1 VNLEAE
7 IVFNFRRFGVV
18 SPSSFSSANFVPS
31 GLSPTLSHSVFR
43 NHFMDTGQILADILV
58 AGEMRIHLIG
68 VAGSGMSG
76 IAGLLLALGHRVSG
90 SDKVSSLETDRLCKL
105 GLQFSCPHT
114 ADAVRDADIVIFS
127 SAIKPGNVAYD
138 EAHQL
143 GKMMVRRADA
153 LAAVMHRK
161 RGIAVAGMHGK
172 TTTSSMAAHVLRVGG
187 LKPSHYVGAEIPI
200 LGTNAH
206 WDTEG
211 EYFVAEGDESDGTIA
226 LYHPEHS
233 ILLNIEEEHMDFYE
247 SLAAIEAVYGQLLDQ
262 TSGNIFY
269 CVDDAHA
276 ARVCKGRPNAISYGE
291 TDSAEFRFQTVLS
304 RSFHS
309 KFKVF
314 RREKWLGDF
323 ALNIPGKHNISNATG
338 VIALAT
344 VLGIDVAKIAEA
356 FESFRGAKRRFEVKY
371 RSDNYMVVDDYGH
384 HPSEIKATLE
394 TARAVC
400 TGRVMVMFQ
409 PHRYSRTQALQ
420 HEFGNAF
427 GKADRLFV
435 ADVYA
440 ASEKPIPGVT
450 GQTIVD
456 AVARTGHD
464 GAHYIA
470 DRKQIPAALGPLLE
484 PGDLVLS
491 LGAGDIHEQGTRL
504 AADLARLEELR
515 AAMGTGVARL
525 YEPLARHTTLR
536 VGGPA
541 QYWLE
546 PETEAGFARL
556 VRHCTANAIQLFV
569 IGRGSNL
576 LISDSGIPGA
586 VVHLSRGEFRNITV
600 NGTEITAGA
609 GVKLKE
615 LAYAARDALIAG
627 FEWLEGI
634 PGQVGGALRMN
645 AGAMGGETF
654 RQVCSVRYVDEQG
667 AFHTTTPAEMQVHY
681 RDVPSLARNYALAA
695 TFKGWPGKAEE
706 IHALLEASMQK
717 RRTSQP
723 KESSAGCIFKNPPSC
738 PAGKLVD
745 ELGLKDM
752 RVGGARVSSVHGN
765 FIVNDGN
772 ATASEVLEL
781 IAKIKAVAR
790 EQRGIELETEVQIL
804 GVS

>member
-1 VNLEAE
+1 
-7 IVFNFRRFGVV
+7 
-18 SPSSFSSANFVPS
+18 
-31 GLSPTLSHSVFR
+31 
-43 NHFMDTGQILADILV
+43 MDTSQLLADTLV
-58 AGEMRIHLIG
+58 AGETRIHLIG

-90 SDKVSSLETDRLCKL
+90 SDKVSTIETDRLRGL
-105 GLQFSCPHT
+105 GLEFFCPQT
-114 ADAVRDADIVIFS
+114 AEAVRDADIVIFS

-138 EAHQL
+138 EAKRL
-143 GKMMVRRADA
+143 GKRMVRRAEA

-172 TTTSSMAAHVLRVGG
+172 TTTSSMAAHVLRLGG
-187 LKPSHYVGAEIPI
+187 LRPSHYVGAEIPI

-233 ILLNIEEEHMDFYE
+233 ILLNIEEEHMDFYANLE
-247 SLAAIEAVYGQLLDQ
+247 AIE
-262 TSGNIFY
+262 
-269 CVDDAHA
+269 
-276 ARVCKGRPNAISYGE
+276 
-291 TDSAEFRFQTVLS
+291 AEFRFQPVLS

-323 ALNIPGKHNISNATG
+323 ALNIPGRHNISNATG

-344 VLGIDVAKIAEA
+344 VLGVDVERIAEA

-371 RSDNYMVVDDYGH
+371 RSDNYLVVDDYGH
-384 HPSEIKATLE
+384 HPSEIRATLE

-420 HEFGNAF
+420 HEFGEAF
-427 GKADRLFV
+427 TKADRLFV

-456 AVARTGHD
+456 AVARSGHD
-464 GAHYIA
+464 GAHYLA
-470 DRKQIPAALGPLLE
+470 DRRQIPAALGPLLE

-491 LGAGDIHEQGTRL
+491 LGAGDIHEQGAQL
-504 AADLARLEELR
+504 AADLARLEELQ
-515 AAMGTGVARL
+515 AAMGPGVARL
-525 YEPLARHTTLR
+525 YEPLGRHTTLR

-556 VRHCTANAIQLFV
+556 VRHCTANAIPLFV

-576 LISDSGIPGA
+576 LIRDAGIAGA
-586 VVHLSRGEFRNITV
+586 VVHLARGEFRNIAV
-600 NGTEITAGA
+600 HGTEITAGA

-615 LAYAARDALIAG
+615 LAYAARDALIGG
-627 FEWLEGI
+627 FEWFEGI

-654 RQVCSVRYVDEQG
+654 RHVTGIRYVDEQG
-667 AFHTTTPAEMQVHY
+667 LFHTKTPAELEVHY
-681 RDVPSLARNYALAA
+681 RDVPSLARNYAVAA
-695 TFKGWPGKAEE
+695 TFSGKPGTAEE

-717 RRTSQP
+717 RRATQP

-738 PAGKLVD
+738 PAGRLVE
-745 ELGLKDM
+745 ELGLKDA
-752 RVGGARVSSVHGN
+752 RIGGARVSPVHGN

-772 ATASEVLEL
+772 ATAADVLAL
-781 IAKIKAVAR
+781 IAKIKAEAR

-804 GVS
+804 GES

>member
-1 VNLEAE
+1 MEP
-7 IVFNFRRFGVV
+7 GK
-18 SPSSFSSANFVPS
+18 
-31 GLSPTLSHSVFR
+31 
-43 NHFMDTGQILADILV
+43 ILADTLV
-58 AGEMRIHLIG
+58 AGETRIHLIG

-76 IAGLLLALGHRVSG
+76 IAGLLLELGHRVSG
-90 SDKVSSLETDRLCKL
+90 SDKVSTVETDRLRGL
-105 GLQFSCPHT
+105 GLNFSCPHS
-114 ADAVRDADIVIFS
+114 AEAVREADVVIFS
-127 SAIKPGNVAYD
+127 SAIKPGNVAWD
-138 EAHQL
+138 EARRL
-143 GKMMVRRADA
+143 GKIMVRRADA

-187 LKPSHYVGAEIPI
+187 LRPSHYVGAEIPI

-206 WDTEG
+206 WDAEG

-247 SLAAIEAVYGQLLDQ
+247 NLAAIEAAYGTLLDQ

-269 CVDDAHA
+269 CIDDPHA
-276 ARVCKGRPNAISYGE
+276 ARVCKERPNAISYGE
-291 TDSAEFRFQTVLS
+291 ANSAEFRFQTILC

-309 KFKVF
+309 RFKVF
-314 RREKWLGDF
+314 RKEKWLGDF
-323 ALNIPGKHNISNATG
+323 LLNIPGRHNISNATG

-344 VLGIDVAKIAEA
+344 VLGVPVEKIAEA

-371 RSDNYMVVDDYGH
+371 RSDKYLVIDDYGH
-384 HPSEIKATLE
+384 HPSEIRATLE
-394 TARAVC
+394 TARSVC
-400 TGRVMVMFQ
+400 AGRLMVMFQ

-420 HEFGNAF
+420 HEFGAAF

-435 ADVYA
+435 ADVYP

-464 GAHYIA
+464 GAQYIA
-470 DRKQIPAALGPLLE
+470 ARRQIPAALGPLLE

-491 LGAGDIHEQGTRL
+491 LGAGDIHEQGTRI
-504 AADLARLEELR
+504 AADLARLEELQ
-515 AAMGTGVARL
+515 AVMGAGVARL

-541 QYWLE
+541 QFWLE

-556 VRHCTANAIQLFV
+556 VRHCAANGIPLFV

-576 LISDSGIPGA
+576 LVRDGGISGA
-586 VVHLSRGEFRNITV
+586 VAHLARGEFRNIEV
-600 NGTEITAGA
+600 KGIEITAGA

-615 LAYAARDALIAG
+615 LAYAARDALIGG
-627 FEWLEGI
+627 FEWFEGI

-654 RQVCSVRYVDEQG
+654 RQVVSVRSVDEQG
-667 AFHTTTPAEMQVHY
+667 NFHTKTPAEMDVHY
-681 RDVPSLARNYALAA
+681 RDVPSLARNYAVAA
-695 TFKGWPGKAEE
+695 TFSGRPGKAEE

-717 RRTSQP
+717 RRATQP

-752 RVGGARVSSVHGN
+752 RVGGARVSNIHGN

-772 ATASEVLEL
+772 ATAADALEL
-781 IAKIKAVAR
+781 IEKIKAAAR
-790 EQRGIELETEVQIL
+790 ERRGIELETEVQIL
-804 GVS
+804 GES

>member
-1 VNLEAE
+1 MNSSAE
-7 IVFNFRRFGVV
+7 IRFNFLRFGVL
-18 SPSSFSSANFVPS
+18 SNLSFSALENALQFSS
-31 GLSPTLSHSVFR
+31 RTHSEKPK
-43 NHFMDTGQILADILV
+43 MDTGQILADILV

-90 SDKVSSLETDRLCKL
+90 SDKVETVETQRLQGL
-105 GLQFSCPHT
+105 GLQFFCPHT
-114 ADAVRDADIVIFS
+114 AESVREADIVIFS

-138 EAHQL
+138 EAHRL

-153 LAAVMHRK
+153 LAAVMNRK

-187 LKPSHYVGAEIPI
+187 LRPSHYVGAEIPI

-206 WDTEG
+206 WDAEG

-226 LYHPEHS
+226 LYHPEHA

-247 SLAAIEAVYGQLLDQ
+247 NLAAIEAVYSQLMDQ
-262 TSGNIFY
+262 TTGNIFY
-269 CVDDAHA
+269 CVDDPHT

-304 RSFHS
+304 KSFHS
-309 KFKVF
+309 EFKVY
-314 RREKWLGDF
+314 RKEKWLGDF
-323 ALNIPGKHNISNATG
+323 ALNIPGRHNISNATG

-344 VLGIDVAKIAEA
+344 VLGVSVEKIAQA
-356 FESFRGAKRRFEVKY
+356 FETFRGAKRRFEVKY

-384 HPSEIKATLE
+384 HPSEVKATLA

-400 TGRVMVMFQ
+400 GGRVMVMFQ

-420 HEFGNAF
+420 HEFGAAF
-427 GKADRLFV
+427 GAADKVFI
-435 ADVYA
+435 ANVYE

-456 AVARTGHD
+456 AIARTGHD
-464 GAHYIA
+464 GALYIA
-470 DRKQIPAALGPLLE
+470 ERSQIPAALGPLLA
-484 PGDLVLS
+484 PGDLILS
-491 LGAGDIHEQGTRL
+491 LGAGNIHEQG
-504 AADLARLEELR
+504 AQVASDLAKLEELQ
-515 AAMGTGVARL
+515 AAMGPGVARL

-541 QYWLE
+541 QFWLE

-556 VRHCTANAIQLFV
+556 VRHCTANGIPLFV

-576 LISDSGIPGA
+576 LIRDAGIAGA
-586 VVHLSRGEFRNITV
+586 VVHLSRGEFHHITV
-600 NGTEITAGA
+600 EGTRITAGA

-615 LAYAARDALIAG
+615 LAYAARDALIGG
-627 FEWLEGI
+627 FEWFEGI

-654 RQVCSVRYVDEQG
+654 RQVISVRYIDEQG
-667 AFHTTTPAEMQVHY
+667 AFQTKTPAELEVHY
-681 RDVPSLARNYALAA
+681 RDVPSLLRNYAVSA
-695 TFKGWPGKAEE
+695 TFEGVPGKAEE
-706 IHALLEASMQK
+706 IHGLLEVSMQK
-717 RRTSQP
+717 RRTTQP
-723 KESSAGCIFKNPPSC
+723 KESSAGCIFKNPAAC

-745 ELGLKDM
+745 ELGLKDT
-752 RVGGARVSSVHGN
+752 RVGGARVSPIHGN

-772 ATASEVLEL
+772 ATAADVLAL
-781 IAKIKAVAR
+781 IDQIQRTAR

-804 GVS
+804 GEA

>member
-1 VNLEAE
+1 
-7 IVFNFRRFGVV
+7 
-18 SPSSFSSANFVPS
+18 
-31 GLSPTLSHSVFR
+31 
-43 NHFMDTGQILADILV
+43 MDTGQILADILV

-76 IAGLLLALGHRVSG
+76 IAGLLLELGHRVSG
-90 SDKVSSLETDRLCKL
+90 SDKVATVETDRLRKL
-105 GLQFSCPHT
+105 GLQFCSPHT
-114 ADAVRDADIVIFS
+114 AESVREADIVIFS
-127 SAIKPGNVAYD
+127 SAIKQGNVAYD

-153 LAAVMHRK
+153 LAAVMNRK
-161 RGIAVAGMHGK
+161 RGIAIAGMHGK

-187 LKPSHYVGAEIPI
+187 LRPSHYVGAEIPI

-206 WDTEG
+206 WDNDG

-226 LYHPEHS
+226 LYHPEHT
-233 ILLNIEEEHMDFYE
+233 ILLNIEEEHLDFYE
-247 SLAAIEAVYGQLLDQ
+247 NLAAIEAVYSQLLDQ
-262 TSGNIFY
+262 TSGHVFY
-269 CVDDAHA
+269 CVDDPRA
-276 ARVCKGRPNAISYGE
+276 AAVCKDRANAISYGE
-291 TDSAEFRFQTVLS
+291 TDSAEFRFQTVLA

-309 KFKVF
+309 RFKIY

-344 VLGIDVAKIAEA
+344 VLGVGVEKIAEA

-400 TGRVMVMFQ
+400 KGRVMAMFQ

-420 HEFGNAF
+420 HEFGAAF
-427 GKADRLFV
+427 GKADRVFV

-456 AVARTGHD
+456 ALARHGHD
-464 GAHYIA
+464 GAQFVAMRQRMPSVI
-470 DRKQIPAALGPLLE
+470 GPLLE

-504 AADLARLEELR
+504 ASDLAKLEELQ
-515 AAMGTGVARL
+515 AAMGPGVARL

-541 QYWLE
+541 QFWLE

-556 VRHCTANAIQLFV
+556 VRHCTANGIQLFV

-576 LISDSGIPGA
+576 LVRDGGIPGA
-586 VVHLSRGEFRNITV
+586 VVHLGRGEFRRIEV
-600 NGTEITAGA
+600 NGTRITAGA
-609 GVKLKE
+609 GVKQKE

-627 FEWLEGI
+627 FEWFEGI

-654 RQVCSVRYVDEQG
+654 SQVVSVRFVDEQG
-667 AFHTTTPAEMQVHY
+667 NFHEKTPAEFEVHY
-681 RDVPSLARNYALAA
+681 RDVPSLARNYAVAA
-695 TFKGWPGKAEE
+695 TFEGAPGKAEE

-717 RRTSQP
+717 RRASQP
-723 KESSAGCIFKNPPSC
+723 KESSAGCIFKNPAAC
-738 PAGKLVD
+738 PAGKLID
-745 ELGLKDM
+745 ELGLKES
-752 RVGGARVSSVHGN
+752 RVGGARVSEVHGN

-772 ATASEVLEL
+772 ATAAEVLGL
-781 IAKIKAVAR
+781 IDKIKAVAR

-804 GVS
+804 GES